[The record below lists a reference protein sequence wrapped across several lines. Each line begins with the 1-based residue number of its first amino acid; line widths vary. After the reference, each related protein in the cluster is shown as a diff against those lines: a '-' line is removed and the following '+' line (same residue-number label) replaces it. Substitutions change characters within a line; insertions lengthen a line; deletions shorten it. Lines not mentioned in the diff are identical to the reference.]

1 MMAACLCGQRSW
13 SRLAAVSAA
22 LSSRRSY
29 GSPTSGTR
37 RCAPGRSTPRTRS
50 VPPLSQQLVELSEGI
65 PRAEEIDPYLTPDA
79 SGLSDEADQLRRGL
93 EDAVSKVHHA
103 FPRVLLLFGDDSW
116 AGKWAGDVLLALR
129 AAVREA
135 VAWPQP
141 APDDALRQFERA
153 SMGQFPLHSGSA
165 VHSRDLHLRE

>member
-1 MMAACLCGQRSW
+1 VTTGAQ
-13 SRLAAVSAA
+13 LARTGEAGDDGSVPLWATIVVA
-22 LSSRRSY
+22 L
-29 GSPTSGTR
+29 GSGLGG
-37 RCAPGRSTPRTRS
+37 AILSTLLRISHERDAEMRTRK
-50 VPPLSQQLVELSEGI
+50 
-65 PRAEEIDPYLTPDA
+65 IDAADAYLTPDA

-93 EDAVSKVHHA
+93 KDAVSKVHHT